1 MTVRA
6 IISLI
11 VALPEILRLIDSISK
26 RIEQDEADRKLKD
39 DLKKIDEAFR
49 NGDAQALNDLFANK
63 S

>member
-49 NGDAQALNDLFANK
+49 NGDAQALNDLFSNRA
-63 S
+63 